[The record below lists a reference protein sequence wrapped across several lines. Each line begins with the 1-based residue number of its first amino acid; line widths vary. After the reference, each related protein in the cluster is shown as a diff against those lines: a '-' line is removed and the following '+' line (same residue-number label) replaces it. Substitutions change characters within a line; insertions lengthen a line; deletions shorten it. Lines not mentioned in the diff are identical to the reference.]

1 MARAHEPPIPPER
14 IEETPRAVPR
24 GGRRTEPYAF
34 TEQGMAMLSA
44 VVNSARAIAVK
55 VGIIRTFVRLRRL
68 LLSRE
73 ELSRKLLAL
82 ERRLDRQFDLELS
95 GGSSRPSAA
104 ANRYASAHSE
114 LPLRVPDNLP

>member
-1 MARAHEPPIPPER
+1 
-14 IEETPRAVPR
+14 
-24 GGRRTEPYAF
+24 
-34 TEQGMAMLSA
+34 MLSA

-55 VGIIRTFVRLRRL
+55 VGIIRTFVRLRRR
-68 LLSRE
+68 LLSQK

-82 ERRLDRQFDLELS
+82 ERRLDRQFELELS